1 MITLDTDTARA
12 LGDAAERWAAEHYD
26 LPRRACRLRCA
37 GGFDAAT
44 WGTYADL
51 GWLALRVPELEGGLD
66 ADVLAVGALMEVVG
80 SRLLLEPILSSA
92 IVATGLL
99 VRLASPAQR
108 ERWLPALAAG
118 RAVLAFADARSGCD
132 WHAGALRGQAR
143 AVLHGDVAGAVVV
156 AALDAATQRPMLCLI
171 EADPKAPLRRRAY
184 RLVDGRG
191 AADIDFDGLSPEVL
205 AVDDD
210 AAAGIA
216 AALAEAAVAQCAE
229 ALGCVRAL
237 LAATREHLAMRQQF
251 GRPLGANQVLQH
263 RAVEMFMLQ
272 EEIAA
277 FTAQAQ
283 QALAL
288 PGAER
293 DPVVAGAKAYV
304 CRAARQVANDAVQ
317 LHGGVGITEELP
329 VSHHFRRLMVNAALF
344 GDRDAQFAR
353 FLAGVGGG
361 SR

>member
-1 MITLDTDTARA
+1 MDTDTARL
-12 LGDAAERWAAEHYD
+12 LGEAAERWAAEHYD
-26 LPRRACRLRCA
+26 LPRRTHRLRCT

-44 WGTYADL
+44 WSTYAEL

-66 ADVLAVGALMEVVG
+66 ADALAVGALMEVVG

-99 VRLASPAQR
+99 VRQASPAQR
-108 ERWLPALAAG
+108 ERWLPVLTAG
-118 RAVLAFADARSGCD
+118 RAVLAFADAQPGCV
-132 WHAGALRGQAR
+132 WHAGRLRGQAR
-143 AVLHGDVAGAVVV
+143 AVLHGDVASAVVV
-156 AALDAATQRPMLCLI
+156 AALDAATQRPMLCLV
-171 EADPKAPLRRRAY
+171 EAGATPSLRRRAY

-191 AADIDFDGLSPEVL
+191 AADIDFDGLSPDVL

-210 AAAGIA
+210 AAAAIDT
-216 AALAEAAVAQCAE
+216 ALAEAAVAQCAE

-237 LAATREHLAMRQQF
+237 LSATREHLAVRQQF

-277 FTAQAQ
+277 FTARAQ

-288 PGAER
+288 PAAER
-293 DPVVAGAKAYV
+293 DVIVAGAKAYV

-317 LHGGVGITEELP
+317 LHGGVGITEELS
-329 VSHHFRRLMVNAALF
+329 VSHHFRRLMVNATLF

-353 FLAGVGGG
+353 FLAGVEGGA
-361 SR
+361 R